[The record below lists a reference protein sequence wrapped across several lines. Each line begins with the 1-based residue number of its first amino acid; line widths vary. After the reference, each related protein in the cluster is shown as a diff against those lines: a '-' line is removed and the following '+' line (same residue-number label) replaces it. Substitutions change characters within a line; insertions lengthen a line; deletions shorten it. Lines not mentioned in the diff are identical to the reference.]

1 MKKTIIAGSRSFTD
15 YALLEKT
22 CDQYEISE
30 VVCGLA
36 DGADT
41 LGFDYAK
48 EKRMSISF
56 FSANWRKYGQSA
68 GRIRNTEMA
77 MYAERLIA
85 FWDGKSPGTKHMIS
99 EARKRG
105 LEVVVINF

>member
-36 DGADT
+36 KGADS
-41 LGFDYAK
+41 LGMEYAFLK
-48 EKRMSISF
+48 GITFRIF
-56 FSANWRKYGQSA
+56 PANWRKYGNSA

-77 MYAERLIA
+77 MYAERLIT

-105 LEVVVINF
+105 LEVAIINF